1 MSTTGTPAGA
11 ASYTDTTSPPR
22 AGRKEWIGLAVIAL
36 PCLIYSMDLTVLH
49 MAVPQLSRDLKPSS
63 TQLLW
68 IIDIYGFMVAGFLIS
83 AGTLGDR
90 IGRRRLLLI
99 GAAMF
104 AVASVAAAYST
115 TPEMLVVTRAL
126 LGLAGATVAPST
138 LSLIRNMFHD
148 EQQRTRAISVWI
160 TAYSLGGIVGPL
172 VGGVLLENFWWGSV
186 FLIAVPVMA
195 LVLILGPFVLPE
207 YKDPRTGLPDVTSAL
222 LSLGAIIPVILGVK
236 RIAQDGVTPI
246 AIVALLAGA
255 VVGAV
260 FVRRQL
266 RLADPLLDLRL
277 FTVPGFSAA
286 LASYGLT
293 GFMLFGIFLFIPQYL
308 QLVKGMSPLIAGIWS
323 IPWAAAFVVG
333 SLGCGALVQRW
344 SRGSLIAAG
353 FAIAAAASLM
363 FLSMDEATSFAWFGI
378 ATTFI
383 ALGTAPVV
391 TLTTDIVIGTAPP
404 ERAGAAGALSETSAE
419 LGGALGIA
427 IFGSI
432 GVAAYRLALGDSL
445 PAELPPQS
453 AESIRSTLGAA
464 LDVTA
469 TLPAQ
474 LRGQVET
481 VAREAFLYGLRAGAI
496 VAAVGMAV
504 LAPFAWLRIRPRASA
519 GAPSAQG

>member
-1 MSTTGTPAGA
+1 
-11 ASYTDTTSPPR
+11 
-22 AGRKEWIGLAVIAL
+22 
-36 PCLIYSMDLTVLH
+36 VLFR
-49 MAVPQLSRDLKPSS
+49 S
-63 TQLLW
+63 
-68 IIDIYGFMVAGFLIS
+68 
-83 AGTLGDR
+83 
-90 IGRRRLLLI
+90 
-99 GAAMF
+99 
-104 AVASVAAAYST
+104 
-115 TPEMLVVTRAL
+115 
-126 LGLAGATVAPST
+126 
-138 LSLIRNMFHD
+138 
-148 EQQRTRAISVWI
+148 
-160 TAYSLGGIVGPL
+160 
-172 VGGVLLENFWWGSV
+172 GSV

-207 YKDPRTGLPDVTSAL
+207 YRDPRAGLPDFTSAL

-236 RIAQDGVTPI
+236 RIAQDGVTPA

-255 VVGAV
+255 VVGIV

-277 FTVPGFSAA
+277 FTVRGFSAA

-333 SLGCGALVQRW
+333 SLACAALVKRW
-344 SRGSLIAAG
+344 SRGTLIAAG
-353 FAIAAAASLM
+353 FAVAAAASLM
-363 FLSMDEATSFAWFGI
+363 FLTMDEATSFAWFGT

-445 PAELPPQS
+445 PAEIPPLS

-464 LDVTA
+464 LEVTA
-469 TLPAQ
+469 TLPGN
-474 LRGQVET
+474 LRGPVEAA
-481 VAREAFLYGLRAGAI
+481 AREAFLYGLRAGAI
-496 VAAVGMAV
+496 VAAVGMAA
-504 LAPFAWLRIRPRASA
+504 LAPFAWVRIRPRAA
-519 GAPSAQG
+519 AVAPPAQH

>member
-1 MSTTGTPAGA
+1 MTTTDAPGSGTSDRDPAA
-11 ASYTDTTSPPR
+11 PPK
-22 AGRKEWIGLAVIAL
+22 ATRKDWIGLAVIAL
-36 PCLIYSMDLTVLH
+36 PCLLYSMDLTVLH
-49 MAVPQLSRDLKPSS
+49 MAVPALSRDLNPSPAE
-63 TQLLW
+63 LLW

-90 IGRRRLLLI
+90 IGRRRLLLV

-115 TPEMLVVTRAL
+115 TPAMLVVTRAL

-148 EQQRTRAISVWI
+148 ERERTRAISIWI

-172 VGGVLLENFWWGSV
+172 VGGVLLEHFWWGSV
-186 FLIAVPVMA
+186 FLVAVPVMG
-195 LVLILGPFVLPE
+195 LVLLLGPFVLPE
-207 YKDPRTGLPDVTSAL
+207 YRHPGAGRPDFASAL
-222 LSLGAIIPVILGVK
+222 LSLGAIIPVVLGVK
-236 RIAQDGVTPI
+236 LMAQDGVT
-246 AIVALLAGA
+246 ATAVVALLAGVA
-255 VVGAV
+255 LGVV

-266 RLADPLLDLRL
+266 RLDDPMLDLRL

-308 QLVKGMSPLIAGIWS
+308 QLVKAMSPLVAGFWT
-323 IPWAAAFVVG
+323 IPWAVAFVVG
-333 SLGCGALVQRW
+333 ALGCGELVKRW
-344 SRGSLIAAG
+344 SRGALIAGG
-353 FAIAAAASLM
+353 FAIAALASLM
-363 FLSMDEATSFAWFGI
+363 FLVMDESTPFVWFGL
-378 ATTFI
+378 ATTLV

-432 GVAAYRLALGDSL
+432 GVAAYRLALADSL
-445 PAELPPQS
+445 PAGIPPHLM
-453 AESIRSTLGAA
+453 EPIRSTLGAA
-464 LDVTA
+464 LEA
-469 TLPAQ
+469 TSALPLQ
-474 LRGQVET
+474 LRGAAET
-481 VAREAFLYGLRAGAI
+481 AARQAFLHGLRAGAI

-504 LAPFAWLRIRPRASA
+504 LAPFAWVRIRTRVD
-519 GAPSAQG
+519 GATAAVKE